1 MMRCR
6 GVCLALLVAVARPL
20 QLENRRSFA
29 LRAAAAAA
37 ASPTLAAQAAAPDAT
52 RPPLDPAAKPPI
64 DPSMLDV
71 AVQLGDL
78 RLSRPY
84 EVRSQMLVPT
94 PPQTVVGRL
103 VDAGTVWLGEDRD
116 LTSDAQISAGIVAAL
131 ALAKNAQAPSERNKG
146 APLAV
151 GLEAVRAEY
160 QPTLDDFVMGKLN
173 PKQEA
178 TQALKGPLDWDRHW
192 PYPIERYAP
201 VFEVCRAL
209 GLPLV
214 ALGTNAKDL
223 KTVEAS
229 GLAGLDPCTNQISRR
244 LTG

>member
-1 MMRCR
+1 MMRSR
-6 GVCLALLVAVARPL
+6 GVCLALLVTVARPL

-37 ASPTLAAQAAAPDAT
+37 ASPTLAARAAAPDAT

-151 GLEAVRAEY
+151 GLEAVRGSTSR
-160 QPTLDDFVMGKLN
+160 PST
-173 PKQEA
+173 
-178 TQALKGPLDWDRHW
+178 TSSW
-192 PYPIERYAP
+192 
-201 VFEVCRAL
+201 
-209 GLPLV
+209 
-214 ALGTNAKDL
+214 
-223 KTVEAS
+223 AS
-229 GLAGLDPCTNQISRR
+229 
-244 LTG
+244 